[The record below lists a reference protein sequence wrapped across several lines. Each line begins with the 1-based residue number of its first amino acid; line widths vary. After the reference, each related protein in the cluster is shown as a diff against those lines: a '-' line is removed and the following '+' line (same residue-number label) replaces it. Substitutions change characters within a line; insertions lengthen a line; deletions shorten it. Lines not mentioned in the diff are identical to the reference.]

1 MDQDLKALVTIAER
15 LLEGSRKLARENAS
29 LRERLENCESRIEL
43 LNRRAAEARARVE
56 AALERL
62 PTLSDLSLAATAA
75 AVAGELPNELAP
87 GATAPASATEPLSAS
102 LVATQPDHSGT
113 SLPPPEHSVG
123 EARPFDLG
131 ELAFDLPQP
140 TPAFLKEV

>member
-43 LNRRAAEARARVE
+43 LNRRAADARARVE

-75 AVAGELPNELAP
+75 ALAGGHYA
-87 GATAPASATEPLSAS
+87 G
-102 LVATQPDHSGT
+102 
-113 SLPPPEHSVG
+113 
-123 EARPFDLG
+123 
-131 ELAFDLPQP
+131 
-140 TPAFLKEV
+140 

>member
-62 PTLSDLSLAATAA
+62 PTLSDLSLAAA

-87 GATAPASATEPLSAS
+87 SATAPASATEPLSAS
-102 LVATQPDHSGT
+102 LVASQPDHSGT
-113 SLPPPEHSVG
+113 SLPPPEHSVV